1 MNSIVDFVGGVIKF
15 LIFASVVFG
24 VIVFWGYNKIRLLAE
39 NVKEAWA
46 NITVST
52 RKKIALINQLMEVA
66 KDYQKSEQL
75 TMLKTSEDLTV
86 SSMQS
91 ANQQSGQVLAAINGM
106 AQRFPEL
113 KSNEHYN
120 RLMDSIQLSEL
131 ALEGARTRYNEVAK
145 NYNVSRTSIPHVF
158 YSQLL
163 GFNPAQ
169 YLTVEAI
176 ESPDSGIQQSIVSDD
191 GERVNELLA
200 KAGTKV
206 FGVARSIAE
215 QGRMLAEKSAARMQ
229 QDQQGDFHDHG
240 IDKNPKGSGGLAT
253 QQCQNCG
260 QPMTVG
266 VKFCTNCGTASSTP
280 TLTNSAQKN
289 CPLCGADNPAIARF
303 CEECGNALLGE
314 ATAHE

>member
-1 MNSIVDFVGGVIKF
+1 VNFVTGTVEL
-15 LIFASVVFG
+15 LIFACVLAT
-24 VIVFWGYNKIRLLAE
+24 VIAFWGYNKLRGHAE
-39 NVKEAWA
+39 NVKEALS
-46 NITVST
+46 NISVST
-52 RKKIALINQLMEVA
+52 RKKIALINQLMDVA

-113 KSNEHYN
+113 KSNQHYN
-120 RLMDSIQLSEL
+120 RLMDSIRDSEL
-131 ALEGARTRYNEVAK
+131 ALEAARTHYNQVAK
-145 NYNVSRTSIPHVF
+145 EYNVLRTSLPHVF

-176 ESPDSGIQQSIVSDD
+176 ESADAGIQQSIVSDD

-200 KAGTKV
+200 RTGTKV
-206 FGVARSIAE
+206 FGAAKNLAE
-215 QGRMLAEKSAARMQ
+215 QGRMLAEKGAARIQ
-229 QDQQGDFHDHG
+229 QRSAEWSGHREV
-240 IDKNPKGSGGLAT
+240 GSAT
-253 QQCQNCG
+253 SESANSAKIACQNCG

-266 VKFCTNCGTASSTP
+266 VKFCTNCGAATSGPQVVPPEHRSCSS
-280 TLTNSAQKN
+280 
-289 CPLCGADNPAIARF
+289 CGTDNLITSMF
-303 CEECGNALLGE
+303 CKECGNPLLNE
-314 ATAHE
+314 TAAS